1 MDNRPENQGKTWFRK
16 WFLDNQLVTGL
27 LILLLLLLNLI
38 LFSKT
43 SYLFNPI
50 KGFISAIGVPVAC
63 GAVLYYL
70 VKPIYDFLV
79 SKKVPKGIAIL
90 GVMLGIVF
98 LFVMVVTSLVPIIQ
112 KQLLDLVSQLPY
124 YYQIISNQVE
134 RFMQSSWFTALQEQ
148 FNTINMDF
156 IQSITE
162 RLNGILNLTFSGIG
176 SVVGIVGDTII
187 TLMTMPVILYYLLKD
202 GNKVIPSI
210 TRLFP
215 TRSRNKISV
224 MLNEMNQQVSS
235 YIRGQILVA
244 ICVGVTYTI
253 GYSIINLPYGVTI
266 GMIAGLLTIIP
277 YIGSII
283 GLTPALII
291 AFVTN
296 PSLAL
301 QVLLVFVIEQLIE
314 SRVLQP
320 LILGSSLKM
329 HPVTILVIL
338 LAAGKMF
345 GLTGLLIAVPVYAVV
360 KVFVTHFF
368 AWYKEYSGLY
378 YSTEE
383 PIEESVQ
390 EPEEE
395 SVFTEEI

>member
-79 SKKVPKGIAIL
+79 SKKIPKGIAIL

-244 ICVGVTYTI
+244 ICVGVSYTI

-395 SVFTEEI
+395 SVLTEEI

>member
-79 SKKVPKGIAIL
+79 SKKIPKGIAIL

-253 GYSIINLPYGVTI
+253 GYSIVNLPYGVTI

-383 PIEESVQ
+383 SIEESVQ

-395 SVFTEEI
+395 SVLTEEI

>member
-79 SKKVPKGIAIL
+79 SKKIPKGIAIL

-395 SVFTEEI
+395 SVLTEEI

>member
-1 MDNRPENQGKTWFRK
+1 MDNKPENQGKTWFRK

-79 SKKVPKGIAIL
+79 SKKIPKGIAIL

-395 SVFTEEI
+395 SVLTEEI

>member
-134 RFMQSSWFTALQEQ
+134 KFMQSSWFTALQEQ

-156 IQSITE
+156 IQSITD
-162 RLNGILNLTFSGIG
+162 RLNGVLNLTFSGIG

-395 SVFTEEI
+395 SVLTEEI

>member
-1 MDNRPENQGKTWFRK
+1 MDNRPETQGKTWFRK

-79 SKKVPKGIAIL
+79 SKKIPKGIAIL

-395 SVFTEEI
+395 SVLTEEI

>member
-1 MDNRPENQGKTWFRK
+1 MNNKPENQGRTWFWK

-27 LILLLLLLNLI
+27 LILLLLLVNLI
-38 LFSKT
+38 LFSQT

-63 GAVLYYL
+63 GAVIYYL

-79 SKKVPKGIAIL
+79 RKKVPKGIAIL
-90 GVMLGIVF
+90 AVMLGVVF
-98 LFVMVVTSLVPIIQ
+98 VFVMIVTSLVPIIQ

-124 YYQIISNQVE
+124 YYQIISDQVE
-134 RFMQSSWFTALQEQ
+134 KFMQSSWFTALQDQ

-162 RLNGILNLTFSGIG
+162 RLNGVLNLTFSGIG
-176 SVVGIVGDTII
+176 SVVGIVGEIVI

-215 TRSRNKISV
+215 TRSQHKISV
-224 MLNEMNQQVSS
+224 MLHEMNQQVSS

-244 ICVGVTYTI
+244 IFVGITYII
-253 GYSIINLPYGVTI
+253 GYAIIGLPYGVTI

-283 GLTPALII
+283 GLVPAFII

-301 QVLLVFVIEQLIE
+301 QVFLVYVIEQLVE

-345 GLTGLLIAVPVYAVV
+345 GLTGLLIAVPVYAVI

-368 AWYKEYSGLY
+368 AWYKDYSGLY
-378 YSTEE
+378 Y
-383 PIEESVQ
+383 V
-390 EPEEE
+390 PEEE
-395 SVFTEEI
+395 VEETIEIVITKEN

>member
-79 SKKVPKGIAIL
+79 SKKIPKGIAIL

-98 LFVMVVTSLVPIIQ
+98 LFVMIVTSLVPIIQ

-253 GYSIINLPYGVTI
+253 GYSIVNLPYGVTI

-383 PIEESVQ
+383 SIEESVQ

-395 SVFTEEI
+395 SVLTEEI